1 MIVTCTRRRD
11 DTRATSDL
19 PSRDLMLISRLDML
33 SAMVRQCPYKDV
45 GAPCRST
52 VSIVTKRPP
61 VPGCASGDKDSTAS
75 SNCLKRAASAA
86 RASRRGR
93 LRGSGDVYPRCAA
106 SVASHAARVAR
117 GGRTSCQL
125 GHWVGQLWWAK
136 WPPKTSNLK
145 PQNLQNQNNP

>member
-1 MIVTCTRRRD
+1 MVVTRTRRRGD
-11 DTRATSDL
+11 QGRRRVLQVAT
-19 PSRDLMLISRLDML
+19 LISRLDML
-33 SAMVRQCPYKDV
+33 SAMVRRCPSKDV
-45 GAPCRST
+45 GAPCGST

-61 VPGCASGDKDSTAS
+61 VPGCARGPGQHGIKQ
-75 SNCLKRAASAA
+75 LPLGWAASAA

>member
-61 VPGCASGDKDSTAS
+61 VPGCARGPGQHGIKQ
-75 SNCLKRAASAA
+75 LPLGWAASAA

-93 LRGSGDVYPRCAA
+93 LRGSDDVYPRCAA
-106 SVASHAARVAR
+106 SV
-117 GGRTSCQL
+117 
-125 GHWVGQLWWAK
+125 
-136 WPPKTSNLK
+136 
-145 PQNLQNQNNP
+145 

>member
-75 SNCLKRAASAA
+75 SNCLFDGLPPPRGRRAAAGCAA
-86 RASRRGR
+86 RATCTRGA
-93 LRGSGDVYPRCAA
+93 LPA
-106 SVASHAARVAR
+106 
-117 GGRTSCQL
+117 
-125 GHWVGQLWWAK
+125 
-136 WPPKTSNLK
+136 
-145 PQNLQNQNNP
+145 